1 MPYKNKTP
9 EQIRKNIEESPS
21 HERTAE
27 IVPASLVPARSAA
40 KLTAMIE
47 NLVRQ
52 RVDEVLSASGVRRL
66 EVDLRPAQAAKVA
79 RQKQEMFE
87 RVKWVLYF
95 EKWGCRVC
103 ERKTVGHES
112 TGHCVRC
119 HHRVISRLAVLR
131 RAYESSHPEAEIR
144 LQIDHLTSRA
154 DTAEQLLAEPPL
166 SRAAPDRRPLSRTRP
181 RTTPAPR

>member
-27 IVPASLVPARSAA
+27 IVPASEAALVPARSAA

-52 RVDEVLSASGVRRL
+52 RVDEALSASGVRRL

-87 RVKWVLYF
+87 RIKWPRYF

-103 ERKTVGHES
+103 ERKTVSHES
-112 TGHCVRC
+112 TGHCLRC
-119 HHRVISRLAVLR
+119 HHRVLNRLEVIRHAW
-131 RAYESSHPEAEIR
+131 ENSHPEAEIER
-144 LQIDHLTSRA
+144 QIAHLTSRA
-154 DTAEQLLAEPPL
+154 DTAEALLGEGE
-166 SRAAPDRRPLSRTRP
+166 SRQDRKRKRRS
-181 RTTPAPR
+181 TTAR

>member
-21 HERTAE
+21 HERAAE
-27 IVPASLVPARSAA
+27 IVPASEAALVPARSGA

-103 ERKTVGHES
+103 ERKHLTHAS
-112 TGHCVRC
+112 SGHCIRC
-119 HHRVISRLAVLR
+119 HSRTVKRLEVIKHAW
-131 RAYESSHPEAEIR
+131 ENSHPEAEIQ
-144 LQIDHLTSRA
+144 LQIAHLTSRA
-154 DTAEQLLAEPPL
+154 DTAQALLGGESAEEFPKK
-166 SRAAPDRRPLSRTRP
+166 RDRKTKRTQ
-181 RTTPAPR
+181 